1 MRTFALINALG
12 SRWSL
17 NDMDSFFHT
26 MKGLGQGYDTSYTR
40 IGNRFIQQKSSLSQ
54 KKITGKIRFRGYS
67 DFSDFS
73 AFIQHKPLTLV
84 YGGFTPENNEYLLD
98 VVVKTLEK
106 SELENGGLQCNINFE
121 SLGTYYKIMCAEG
134 GSVITMHSD
143 TVIGAGVRICIQGPC
158 VNPYYRHYLN
168 SIEVCSGR
176 FMCSIPTGHK
186 MIIDTIKLSYEV
198 KDYAEYDNDTDL
210 YGTSDFSTKRF
221 VSLGYGEN
229 VLEFFHDGSS
239 ALNVK
244 VEAKI
249 EYESV

>member
-106 SELENGGLQCNINFE
+106 SELENGGLQ
-121 SLGTYYKIMCAEG
+121 
-134 GSVITMHSD
+134 V
-143 TVIGAGVRICIQGPC
+143 
-158 VNPYYRHYLN
+158 
-168 SIEVCSGR
+168 
-176 FMCSIPTGHK
+176 
-186 MIIDTIKLSYEV
+186 
-198 KDYAEYDNDTDL
+198 
-210 YGTSDFSTKRF
+210 
-221 VSLGYGEN
+221 
-229 VLEFFHDGSS
+229 
-239 ALNVK
+239 
-244 VEAKI
+244 
-249 EYESV
+249 